1 MNNNNSKT
9 YDIMKKIFL
18 IGSVMMLSVIA
29 FAQRKVG
36 TLSFQP
42 KAGLNVAYYT
52 GDDGVDTKPRLGIV
66 K

>member
-1 MNNNNSKT
+1 
-9 YDIMKKIFL
+9 MKRIFL
-18 IGSVMMLSVIA
+18 IASVMMLPLMV
-29 FAQRKVG
+29 FAQREVG